1 MICRRLSAVLAFSVA
16 LRGMEAS
23 AIAQAPPDPSVAPR
37 LLAGLKY
44 RMVGPSRGGRAT
56 AVAGHRKHPGTF
68 YQGSSG
74 GGVWKTSDYGVTW
87 RPISDGFFETGSIG
101 AIEISESNPDIV
113 YVGTGS
119 DGIRSNVILGR
130 GVYRSNDAGKTW
142 TAAGLRGV
150 GQISDVRVHP
160 ANPEVVYAG
169 AQGIAWAPKTERG
182 VYRSNDGG
190 RTWKKVLFVNDTL
203 GASAVVMN
211 PQNPS
216 ELYAALWLGQRKPW
230 TIISGSEAKG
240 GAGIYKS
247 TDGGDTW
254 SKLENGLPQGL
265 IGKIDLDVSPAN
277 PKRIYALVEA
287 PGDERALY
295 RTDDSGATWTR
306 QSNDQGL
313 LRRPFYYTNVHAHP
327 KDQDTVFVNN
337 EGFFKSTDGGRTF
350 KTGTTP
356 HGDNHAMW
364 INPDNP
370 DLMVQSNDGGANV
383 STNGGLTWSSQKNQP
398 TAEIY
403 QIETDDQ
410 FPYRLYGAQQDTGW
424 PIILPSLPPFA
435 HSYDDPLMMQVP
447 GPGCET
453 GPVKPKPGA
462 PHIVFGVCKGEF
474 YRMNM
479 ETGQEQSYW
488 VYPQNRYGH
497 ASSDIRYRMQ
507 RITPFEISPH
517 DPSVIYHGSQVLHR
531 TADGGQNW
539 DVISPDLTARPEG
552 TQGISGEPITRDITG
567 EEVYST
573 IYAIE
578 ESRLEKGVI
587 WVGTNDGFVQ
597 ITRDQGKTWT
607 NVTPKGMPPM
617 GRVQSIDDSPHRKG
631 SALVSYYRTLLG
643 EFKPYIYRTDDYGAS
658 WTLLTDGR
666 NGIPSDHPTR
676 VAREDPGRE
685 GLIYAGTEFGMFVS
699 FNGGRSFQRFQLN
712 LPETPVTDLKVFR
725 GDLVLS
731 TMGRGVFIVDNVA
744 ALHQLAR
751 LGTAESLTLGS
762 IMAPAAALLEPR
774 PAYRLRYDVPN
785 GPADPEFLPPG
796 AILDYALKTD
806 ATEKFRLEVMDSAG
820 VVLRTFE
827 GGPQPAVE
835 TTQGMRAP
843 ETRAQGPPRLG
854 SKAGAHRF
862 IWDLRHPG
870 VPGIRGLQGP
880 MVAPGD
886 YRVRL
891 SVGTFSEERSLKVL
905 SDPRLVKDGVTD
917 AVIAEQTKLLLD
929 IRDKVAEARG
939 VLQKLNEAKAKAKTL
954 PDQTPAGLSRLKA
967 IDAVIAKMQT
977 AGGFYPQPMLI
988 DQFGQIARMLSQ
1000 ADQKPG
1006 RDAYERFNDLVK
1018 ELELVKAEAVKAG
1031 M

>member
-1 MICRRLSAVLAFSVA
+1 MSSKRIVLILAAAAVLGGFDSVA
-16 LRGMEAS
+16 RAQAS
-23 AIAQAPPDPSVAPR
+23 AGPSVDAK

-44 RMVGPSRGGRAT
+44 RMVGPSRGGRVT
-56 AVAGHRKHPGTF
+56 AVAGHRKQPGTF
-68 YQGSSG
+68 YLGSSG
-74 GGVWKTSDYGVTW
+74 GGVFKTTDYGVIWKPVT
-87 RPISDGFFETGSIG
+87 DGFLETGSIG
-101 AIEISESNPDIV
+101 AIEVAESNPDIV

-119 DGIRSNVILGR
+119 DGIRSNVIQGK
-130 GVYRSNDAGKTW
+130 GVYRSNDGGKTW
-142 TAAGLRGV
+142 ASIGLREV
-150 GQISDVRVHP
+150 GQISDVRVNP
-160 ANPEVVYAG
+160 TNPEVVFVG
-169 AQGIAWAPKTERG
+169 AQGIAWAPNPERG
-182 VYRSNDGG
+182 VYRSSDGG
-190 RTWKKVLFVNDTL
+190 KSWKKVLYVNETL

-211 PQNPS
+211 PANPN
-216 ELYAALWLGQRKPW
+216 ELFAALWLGQRKPW
-230 TIISGSEAKG
+230 TIVSGSEAKG
-240 GAGIYKS
+240 GAGIYKT
-247 TDGGDTW
+247 TDGGETW
-254 SKLENGLPQGL
+254 TKLAAGLPAGL
-265 IGKIDLDVSPAN
+265 IGKIDLDLSPAN
-277 PKRIYALVEA
+277 PKRVYALVEA
-287 PGDERALY
+287 PGEERALY

-306 QSNDQGL
+306 QSNDPNL

-327 KDQDTVFVNN
+327 KDADTVFVNN
-337 EGFFKSTDGGRTF
+337 EGYFKSTDGGRTF

-356 HGDNHAMW
+356 HGDNHSMW

-370 DLMVQSNDGGANV
+370 DIMVQSNDGGANV
-383 STNGGLTWSSQKNQP
+383 TMNGGLTWTTQMNQP

-435 HSYDDPLMMQVP
+435 HNYDDALMMQVP

-462 PHIVFGVCKGEF
+462 PHIVYGVCKGEF
-474 YRMNM
+474 YRMNL

-488 VYPQNRYGH
+488 IYPQNRYGQA
-497 ASSDIRYRMQ
+497 ASGIRYRMQ

-517 DPSVIYHGSQVLHR
+517 DPNVIYHGSQFLHR
-531 TADGGQNW
+531 TADGGQTW
-539 DVISPDLTARPEG
+539 DTISPDLTARPEG

-567 EEVYST
+567 EEIYST

-597 ITRDQGKTWT
+597 VTRDGGRTWT

-631 SALVSYYRTLLG
+631 SAFVSYYRMLLG
-643 EFKPYIYRTDDYGAS
+643 EFKPYIYKTDDYGAT
-658 WTLLTDGR
+658 WTLLTDGK
-666 NGIPSDHPTR
+666 NGIPGDHPTR

-699 FNGGRSFQRFQLN
+699 FNGGTSWQSFQQN
-712 LPETPVTDLKVFR
+712 LPVTPVTDLKVHR

-744 ALHQLAR
+744 ALHQLAKLDGR
-751 LGTAESLTLGS
+751 
-762 IMAPAAALLEPR
+762 APAALMAPP
-774 PAYRLRYDVPN
+774 PAYRLRYDVMN
-785 GPADPEFLPPG
+785 GPADPQFIEPG
-796 AILDYALKTD
+796 AIIDYALKAD
-806 ATEKFRLEVMDSAG
+806 AGENLRLEVLDAAGAVIRSFESGPPQSA
-820 VVLRTFE
+820 
-827 GGPQPAVE
+827 E

-843 ETRAQGPPRLG
+843 ETRFPGPARLSG
-854 SKAGAHRF
+854 KAGAHRF

-870 VPGIRGLQGP
+870 VPGLRGAGP
-880 MVAPGD
+880 MVAPGE
-886 YRVRL
+886 YKLRL
-891 SVGTFSEERSLKVL
+891 SLGAFAEERPLKVL

-917 AVIAEQTKLLLD
+917 AMIAEQTKLLLD
-929 IRDKVAEARG
+929 IRQRVTEARG
-939 VLQKLNEAKAKAKTL
+939 VLQKLNEARVKAQSDAS
-954 PDQTPAGLSRLKA
+954 PAGASKVKA
-967 IDAVIAKMQT
+967 IDAVIAKLQT
-977 AGGFYPQPMLI
+977 AGGSYPQPMLI
-988 DQFGQIARMLSQ
+988 DQFAAVARMLGQ

-1018 ELELVKAEAVKAG
+1018 ELEAVKAEASKAA

>member
-1 MICRRLSAVLAFSVA
+1 MSPKRLALILPLFVA
-16 LRGMEAS
+16 LGGLEAVARAQ
-23 AIAQAPPDPSVAPR
+23 AIAPVAVDPK
-37 LLAGLKY
+37 LLSGLKY
-44 RMVGPSRGGRAT
+44 RMVGPSRGGRVT
-56 AVAGHRKHPGTF
+56 AVTGHRKQPGTF
-68 YQGSSG
+68 YLGSSG
-74 GGVWKTSDYGVTW
+74 GGVFKTTDYGVTW
-87 RPISDGFFETGSIG
+87 KPVTDGYLETGSIG
-101 AIEISESNPDIV
+101 AIEVAESNPDIV

-119 DGIRSNVILGR
+119 DGIRSNVIQGK
-130 GVYRSNDAGKTW
+130 GVYRSNDGGKTW
-142 TAAGLRGV
+142 AAAGLREV
-150 GQISDVRVHP
+150 GQISDVRVNP
-160 ANPEVVYAG
+160 TNPELVFVG
-169 AQGIAWAPKTERG
+169 AQGIAWAPNPERG

-190 RTWKKVLFVNDTL
+190 KTWKKVLYVNDTL

-211 PQNPS
+211 PANPN

-240 GAGIYKS
+240 GAGIYKT
-247 TDGGDTW
+247 TDGGETW
-254 SKLENGLPQGL
+254 TKLTAGLPAGL
-265 IGKIDLDVSPAN
+265 IGKIDLDLSPAN
-277 PKRIYALVEA
+277 PKRVYALIEA
-287 PGDERALY
+287 PGEERALY

-306 QSNDQGL
+306 QSNDPNL

-327 KDQDTVFVNN
+327 KDADTVFVNN

-350 KTGTTP
+350 KTGITP
-356 HGDNHAMW
+356 HGDNHSMW

-383 STNGGLTWSSQKNQP
+383 TTNGGVTWSSQMNQP

-403 QIETDDQ
+403 AVETDDQ

-435 HSYDDPLMMQVP
+435 HNYDDPLMMQVP

-462 PHIVFGVCKGEF
+462 PHIVYGVCKGEF
-474 YRMNM
+474 YRMNL

-488 VYPQNRYGH
+488 IYPQNRYGQA
-497 ASSDIRYRMQ
+497 ASAIRYRMQ

-517 DPSVIYHGSQVLHR
+517 DPNVIYHGSQFLHR
-531 TADGGQNW
+531 TTDGGQTW
-539 DVISPDLTARPEG
+539 DTISPDLTAHPEG

-567 EEVYST
+567 EEIYST

-597 ITRDQGKTWT
+597 LTRDGGKTWT
-607 NVTPKGMPPM
+607 NVTPRGMPPM

-643 EFKPYIYRTDDYGAS
+643 EFKPYIYKTDDYGAT
-658 WTLLTDGR
+658 WTLLTDGK
-666 NGIPSDHPTR
+666 NGIPGDYPTR

-699 FNGGRSFQRFQLN
+699 FNGGKTWQSFQLN
-712 LPETPVTDLKVFR
+712 LPVTPVTDLKVYR
-725 GDLVLS
+725 GDLAVS
-731 TMGRGVFIVDNVA
+731 TMGRSMWILDNVV
-744 ALHQLAR
+744 ALHQLAKVD
-751 LGTAESLTLGS
+751 AS
-762 IMAPAAALLEPR
+762 APAALIAP
-774 PAYRLRYDVPN
+774 PTAYRLRYDLMN
-785 GPADPEFLPPG
+785 GPADPQFIEPG
-796 AILDYALKTD
+796 AIIDYALKAD
-806 ATEKFRLEVMDSAG
+806 ATESLRLDVLDSAG
-820 VVLRTFE
+820 AVIRTFE
-827 GGPQPAVE
+827 SGPPQGAE

-843 ETRAQGPPRLG
+843 ETRFPGPARLSG
-854 SKAGAHRF
+854 KAGAHRF
-862 IWDLRHPG
+862 IWDLRHNG
-870 VPGIRGLQGP
+870 VPGMRGMQGP

-891 SVGTFSEERSLKVL
+891 SMGAFSEERPLKVV

-917 AVIAEQTKLLLD
+917 AMIAEQTKLLLD
-929 IRDKVAEARG
+929 IRQKVGEARG
-939 VLQKLNEAKAKAKTL
+939 VLQKLNEARVKAQADTSAAGAAKV
-954 PDQTPAGLSRLKA
+954 KA
-967 IDAVIAKMQT
+967 IDAVIAKLQT
-977 AGGFYPQPMLI
+977 AGGSYPQPMLI
-988 DQFGQIARMLSQ
+988 DQFANVSRMLGQ

-1018 ELELVKAEAVKAG
+1018 ELEAVKAEAAKVAP
-1031 M
+1031 

>member
-1 MICRRLSAVLAFSVA
+1 MTLRRRSLVAILLAALGGPGISVLAQDA
-16 LRGMEAS
+16 ANPTIE
-23 AIAQAPPDPSVAPR
+23 PR
-37 LLAGLKY
+37 LFGGLSY
-44 RMVGPSRGGRAT
+44 RMVGPSRGGRVT
-56 AVAGHRKHPGTF
+56 TVTGHRRHVGTF
-68 YQGSSG
+68 YLGSSG
-74 GGVWKTSDYGVTW
+74 GGAFKTTDYGVTW
-87 RPISDGFFETGSIG
+87 RPITDGFLPTGSIG
-101 AIEISESNPDIV
+101 AIEVAESNPDIV

-119 DGIRSNVILGR
+119 DGIRSNVILGK
-130 GVYRSNDAGKTW
+130 GVYRSNDAGMTW
-142 TAAGLRGV
+142 APAGLTDV

-160 ANPEVVYAG
+160 TNPAIVYVG
-169 AQGIAWAPKTERG
+169 AQGIAWAPNPERG
-182 VYRSNDGG
+182 VYRSKDGG
-190 RTWKKVLFVNDTL
+190 RSWKKVLFVNETL

-211 PQNPS
+211 PANPN

-230 TIISGSEAKG
+230 TIISGSEARG
-240 GAGIYKS
+240 GAGIYKT

-254 SKLENGLPQGL
+254 TKLSSGLPAGL
-265 IGKIDLDVSPAN
+265 IGKIDLDISPAN
-277 PKRIYALVEA
+277 PKRVYALVEA

-306 QSNDQGL
+306 QSNDPNL

-327 KDQDTVFVNN
+327 VDPDIVFVNN

-356 HGDNHAMW
+356 HGDNHSLW

-370 DLMVQSNDGGANV
+370 DIMVQSNDGGANV
-383 STNGGLTWSSQKNQP
+383 TMNGGLTWSSQMNQP

-410 FPYRLYGAQQDTGW
+410 FPYRLYGAQQDTGS

-435 HSYDDPLMMQVP
+435 HSYADALMMQVP

-497 ASSDIRYRMQ
+497 AASDIRYRMQ

-517 DPSVIYHGSQVLHR
+517 DPNVIYFGSQVLHR
-531 TADGGQNW
+531 TVDGGQTW
-539 DVISPDLTARPEG
+539 DTVSSDLTARPPG

-567 EEVYST
+567 EEIYST
-573 IYAIE
+573 VYAIE

-597 ITRDQGKTWT
+597 ITRDQGRTWT

-617 GRVQSIDDSPHRKG
+617 GRIQSIDDSPHRKG

-643 EFKPYIYRTDDYGAS
+643 EFKPYIYRTDDYGAT
-658 WTLLTDGR
+658 WTLLTDGK
-666 NGIPSDHPTR
+666 NGIPGDHPTR

-699 FNGGRSFQRFQLN
+699 LNGGKTWQSFQLN
-712 LPETPVTDLKVFR
+712 LPATPVTDLKVFR

-731 TMGRGVFIVDNVA
+731 TMGRGVWILDNVV
-744 ALHQLAR
+744 ALHQLAKVDVR
-751 LGTAESLTLGS
+751 
-762 IMAPAAALLEPR
+762 AAVALLEPP
-774 PAYRLRYDVPN
+774 PAYRLRYDVMT
-785 GPADPEFLPPG
+785 GPADPQFIEPG
-796 AILDYALKTD
+796 AILDYALKVD
-806 ATEKFRLEVMDSAG
+806 ATENLRLDVMDSTG
-820 VVLRTFE
+820 VVIRSF
-827 GGPQPAVE
+827 GSGPSQTAE
-835 TTQGMRAP
+835 TSQGMRAP
-843 ETRAQGPPRLG
+843 ETRPAGPPRLS

-862 IWDLRHPG
+862 VWDLRHNG
-870 VPGIRGLQGP
+870 VPGFPSFQGP
-880 MVAPGD
+880 MVTPGD
-886 YRVRL
+886 YKVRL
-891 SVGTFSEERSLKVL
+891 SLGAFSEERPLRVL
-905 SDPRLVKDGVTD
+905 SDPRLARDGVTD
-917 AVIAEQTKLLLD
+917 AVIDEQTKLLLE
-929 IRDKVAEARG
+929 IREKVTDTRA
-939 VLQKLNEAKAKAKTL
+939 VLQKLTEARTKIQADK
-954 PDQTPAGLSRLKA
+954 TPAGPARLKEL
-967 IDAVIAKMQT
+967 DAVIARIQT
-977 AGGFYPQPMLI
+977 AGGAYPQPMLI
-988 DQFGQIARMLSQ
+988 DQFAAVARMLGQ

-1006 RDAYERFNDLVK
+1006 RDAYERFGDLGR
-1018 ELELVKAEAVKAG
+1018 ELEAVKIEAVKATMDPLSMG
-1031 M
+1031 EKR

>member
-1 MICRRLSAVLAFSVA
+1 MSSRRTALTLLLAIT
-16 LRGMEAS
+16 GGWP
-23 AIAQAPPDPSVAPR
+23 AIARAQAPSGPSVEPA
-37 LLAGLKY
+37 LFGGLKY
-44 RMVGPSRGGRAT
+44 RMVGPSRGGRVT
-56 AVAGHRKHPGTF
+56 TVTGHRKQSGTF
-68 YQGSSG
+68 YLGSSG
-74 GGVWKTSDYGVTW
+74 GGVFKTTDYGVTW
-87 RPISDGFFETGSIG
+87 KPVTDGSIDTGSIG
-101 AIEISESNPDIV
+101 AIEVAESNPDVV

-119 DGIRSNVILGR
+119 DGIRSNVILGK
-130 GVYRSNDAGKTW
+130 GVYRSNDGGKTW
-142 TAAGLRGV
+142 APAGLREV

-160 ANPEVVYAG
+160 ANPEVVFVG
-169 AQGIAWAPKTERG
+169 AQGIAWAPNPERG
-182 VYRSNDGG
+182 VYRTSDGG
-190 RTWKKVLFVNDTL
+190 KSWKKVLYVNETL

-211 PQNPS
+211 PANPN

-240 GAGIYKS
+240 GAGIYK
-247 TDGGDTW
+247 TMDGGETW
-254 SKLENGLPQGL
+254 KKLATGLPAGL
-265 IGKIDLDVSPAN
+265 IGKIDLDISPAN
-277 PKRIYALVEA
+277 PKRVYALIEA

-295 RTDDSGATWTR
+295 RTDDSGVSWTR
-306 QSNDQGL
+306 QSNDLGL

-327 KDQDTVFVNN
+327 KDEDTVFVNN
-337 EGFFKSTDGGRTF
+337 ESFFKSVDGGKTF
-350 KTGTTP
+350 KTGLTP
-356 HGDNHAMW
+356 HGDNHSLW

-370 DLMVQSNDGGANV
+370 DIMVQSNDGGANV
-383 STNGGLTWSSQKNQP
+383 TTNGGLTWSSQMNQP

-410 FPYRLYGAQQDTGW
+410 FPYRVYGAQQDTGW

-435 HSYDDPLMMQVP
+435 HNYDDPLMMQVP

-453 GPVKPKPGA
+453 GPVKPKPKA

-497 ASSDIRYRMQ
+497 AASDMRYRMQ

-517 DPSVIYHGSQVLHR
+517 DPNVIYHGSQVLHR
-531 TADGGQNW
+531 TADGGQTW
-539 DVISPDLTARPEG
+539 DTISPDLTAHPSG

-597 ITRDQGKTWT
+597 LTRDSGKTWT

-643 EFKPYIYRTDDYGAS
+643 EFKPYIYRTDDYGAT
-658 WTLLTDGR
+658 WTLLTDGK
-666 NGIPSDHPTR
+666 NGIPVDYPTR

-685 GLIYAGTEFGMFVS
+685 DLIYAGTEFGMFVS
-699 FNGGRSFQRFQLN
+699 FNGGKSWQSFQLN
-712 LPETPVTDLKVFR
+712 LPATPVTDLKVFR

-731 TMGRGVFIVDNVA
+731 TMGRGVWILDNVV

-751 LGTAESLTLGS
+751 MGTTTAATLLQPE
-762 IMAPAAALLEPR
+762 A
-774 PAYRLRYDVPN
+774 AYRLRYDLMK
-785 GPADPEFLPPG
+785 GPSDPQFIEPG
-796 AILDYALKTD
+796 AIIDYALR
-806 ATEKFRLEVMDSAG
+806 AAASESLRLEVMDSAG
-820 VVLRTFE
+820 AVLRTFE
-827 GGPQPAVE
+827 SGPPEAPE

-843 ETRAQGPPRLG
+843 ETRPAGPPRLA

-862 IWDLRHPG
+862 IWDLRHDG
-870 VPGIRGLQGP
+870 VPGLRSLPGP

-886 YRVRL
+886 YKVRL
-891 SVGTFSEERSLKVL
+891 SMGAFSEERPLKVL

-917 AVIAEQTKLLLD
+917 AMIVEQTKLLLD
-929 IRDKVAEARG
+929 IREKVTQTRG
-939 VLQKLNEAKAKAKTL
+939 VLQKLTEARTRAQA
-954 PDQTPAGLSRLKA
+954 DRTPEGLTRLKS
-967 IDAVIAKMQT
+967 IDEVIARIQT
-977 AGGFYPQPMLI
+977 SGGSYPQPMLI
-988 DQFGQIARMLSQ
+988 DQFVAVARMLGQ

-1006 RDAYERFNDLVK
+1006 RDAYQRFNDLVK
-1018 ELELVKAEAVKAG
+1018 ELETVKAEAARAA